1 MVQSL
6 SGYGSSKLSSN
17 VSFLGLNSNFDSAG
31 LVEQLVNV
39 ETQAKVRPL
48 QTKKNNLLSQ
58 KTFLASVSSQVST
71 ARTNLNYK
79 NIKTGAT
86 SVSPLKITTTG
97 TDKDHATITTTDDAV
112 AQNFDLSI
120 SKLATTSKRESVSSI
135 KVDLTNASNI
145 SSANFKA
152 GATLANGTVTINGV
166 TQTFSNSSGTL
177 ANIEGFL
184 NSFAGV
190 TGTFNTT
197 TGKFD
202 LTGVTSLGSSGDSS
216 NLISALG
223 LDNAP
228 ISGGN
233 VTGIQNLEAVT
244 GATKLN
250 AIGVTGTKIT
260 INGADIAI
268 NTAAAGDSVADLITK
283 INNSS
288 TAKVAASFDAI
299 NGKITLNNKE
309 TGALAITTS
318 GDGNINPLNLTAQT
332 LGDNAEFTIS
342 SINGGATLVSNS
354 NTVDD
359 LIDGVTINL
368 AEVTTSPIKVTIAED
383 SSGYKTKINNF
394 ITDINKVLKT
404 LKDKNDSFSRGL
416 MSNIKTKL
424 GGVAGV
430 NGVDTYTSFIALGL
444 KSTLDSEG
452 KFTGYSLDS
461 SKFDAAFAAAPDMVN
476 KILWGNTSDPTSIFS
491 SLSNGD
497 KGILVQVNELLEDY
511 VDPDVATNGV
521 INQVSSSVDN
531 SIKATDTAITRAQN
545 SVKALEARMKK
556 QFAQLDVIN
565 AKYQQQKSAVA
576 SLSR

>member
-1 MVQSL
+1 M
-6 SGYGSSKLSSN
+6 
-17 VSFLGLNSNFDSAG
+17 
-31 LVEQLVNV
+31 
-39 ETQAKVRPL
+39 
-48 QTKKNNLLSQ
+48 
-58 KTFLASVSSQVST
+58 
-71 ARTNLNYK
+71 
-79 NIKTGAT
+79 
-86 SVSPLKITTTG
+86 
-97 TDKDHATITTTDDAV
+97 
-112 AQNFDLSI
+112 
-120 SKLATTSKRESVSSI
+120 
-135 KVDLTNASNI
+135 
-145 SSANFKA
+145 
-152 GATLANGTVTINGV
+152 

-404 LKDKNDSFSRGL
+404 LRDKNDSFSRGL

-424 GGVAGV
+424 GGIAGAD
-430 NGVDTYTSFIALGL
+430 GVDTYTSFIALGL
-444 KSTLDSEG
+444 KSNLDSEG

-461 SKFDAAFAAAPDMVN
+461 TKFDAAFAAAPDMVN
-476 KILWGNTSDPTSIFS
+476 KILWGNSSDADSIFPG
-491 SLSNGD
+491 LSNGD
-497 KGILVQVNELLEDY
+497 KGILVQVNDLLEDY
-511 VDPDVATNGV
+511 VDPDVAT
-521 INQVSSSVDN
+521 
-531 SIKATDTAITRAQN
+531 A
-545 SVKALEARMKK
+545 
-556 QFAQLDVIN
+556 
-565 AKYQQQKSAVA
+565 
-576 SLSR
+576 